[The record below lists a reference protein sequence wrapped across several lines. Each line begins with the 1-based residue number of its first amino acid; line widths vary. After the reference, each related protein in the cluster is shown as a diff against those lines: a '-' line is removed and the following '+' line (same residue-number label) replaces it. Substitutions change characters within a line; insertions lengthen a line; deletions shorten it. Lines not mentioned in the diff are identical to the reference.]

1 MDHIDATQI
10 TQTSKMVS
18 SYTGMIVQPNK
29 AIVGANAFAHEAGI
43 HQDGVLKNPLTYEIM
58 TPESVG
64 LNNTNLVLG
73 KHSGRAAFNDRM
85 QDLGFQVHSSSLPF
99 LHLAGC
105 SCSCCGVRMCL
116 PASNCNDCCCCR
128 ACCVSSCAECTLPTL
143 AAAGLAHRPSH
154 TSPFP
159 LTMVCCAAK
168 SFSSMGIN

>member
-99 LHLAGC
+99 LHLAAAAAVVVVSAC
-105 SCSCCGVRMCL
+105 ACLLRTVMTAVVVVRAVCPL
-116 PASNCNDCCCCR
+116 AQNVRYQPWQPPASLTVR
-128 ACCVSSCAECTLPTL
+128 PTPP
-143 AAAGLAHRPSH
+143 PS
-154 TSPFP
+154 
-159 LTMVCCAAK
+159 L
-168 SFSSMGIN
+168 

>member
-1 MDHIDATQI
+1 MSVKTRQGLFPVNVRTLAPPLPPPPLCPAPVCHRANRCRGSAIMLAGGLRLRWLCGGQVDHIDATQI

-85 QDLGFQVHSSSLPF
+85 QDLGFQVHCSSL
-99 LHLAGC
+99 
-105 SCSCCGVRMCL
+105 
-116 PASNCNDCCCCR
+116 
-128 ACCVSSCAECTLPTL
+128 
-143 AAAGLAHRPSH
+143 
-154 TSPFP
+154 SPF
-159 LTMVCCAAK
+159 C
-168 SFSSMGIN
+168 I